1 MSRRSASRAF
11 LVPIIFSFF
20 VNSSVSWC
28 VIKSMSTDATPLV
41 HDASH
46 LPDDLATCQQM
57 LRELLVTVSQLRSTI
72 DKQQAHIQYLVR
84 MTFGRR
90 SERVEGP
97 TLFDGL
103 TDPEPEPPPAT
114 PRPGTEEIVVKK
126 RSRGRR
132 NRPANLRREL
142 EVLDLT
148 EAEKVCPC
156 CGGQRIWIGA
166 EVSERLDYHPA
177 SLFMHAIERPTYI
190 CRHCEQKGENIQAV
204 QAPLPPAPIPHCT
217 VGAGLLAHV
226 IVSKWVDHLPLY
238 RLESIL
244 ARLGWEVSRSTLC
257 DQMMAC
263 ARLLMPLYALMC
275 SRVKNSF
282 ALHTDDTPIRLLNPL
297 RTAYAWVYVGDQ
309 LNPYT
314 VFDLST
320 GRRQDFPEKFLA
332 GYRGYLHADGY
343 AGYNPIYAAGAT
355 HIGCWMH
362 ARRNFFEAK
371 ENDPARSHEAIARIR
386 LLYDVE
392 TAAKA
397 KHLSGA
403 ELAAYRQEHARPLLQ
418 GFEDWLAKEVPRALP
433 KSKIGEALVYAAN
446 QWPTLIRYVED
457 GRLTIDNSLA
467 EQAIRP
473 LAIGRRNWLQ
483 IAGDGGL
490 RSAAVLLSVAAS
502 AKRHGINPWA
512 YVQHI
517 LSASAARPRDAD
529 FNDLLPD
536 AWGQAG
542 ATPSPAAN

>member
-1 MSRRSASRAF
+1 
-11 LVPIIFSFF
+11 
-20 VNSSVSWC
+20 
-28 VIKSMSTDATPLV
+28 MSTEATALV

-46 LPDDLATCQQM
+46 LPGDLATCQQM
-57 LRELLVTVSQLRSTI
+57 LRELLVTVSQLRSTVE
-72 DKQQAHIQYLVR
+72 KQQAHIQYLVR

-97 TLFDGL
+97 TLFDSFAI
-103 TDPEPEPPPAT
+103 PKPEPPPV
-114 PRPGTEEIVVKK
+114 PPETEEAVVKK
-126 RSRGRR
+126 GKRGHRRRSRDHL
-132 NRPANLRREL
+132 PRER

-148 EAEKVCPC
+148 EAEKACPC
-156 CGGQRIWIGA
+156 CGEQRIRIGA
-166 EVSERLDYHPA
+166 DVTERLDYRPA
-177 SLFMHAIERPTYI
+177 SLFIHAIERPTYV

-226 IVSKWVDHLPLY
+226 IISKWVDHLPLY

-244 ARLGWEVSRSTLC
+244 ARLGWQVSRSTLC

-263 ARLLMPLYALMC
+263 ARLLTPLYTLMC
-275 SRVKNSF
+275 SRVRKSF

-309 LNPYT
+309 FNPYT
-314 VFDLST
+314 VFDLTT
-320 GRRQDFPEKFLA
+320 GRQQDFPEKFLG

-362 ARRNFFEAK
+362 ARRKFFEAK

-397 KHLSGA
+397 KHISGA

-418 GFEDWLAKEVPRALP
+418 GFEDWLAKEVPRTLP

-457 GRLTIDNSLA
+457 GRLTIDNSPA

-473 LAIGRRNWLQ
+473 LALGRRNWLQ

-490 RSAAVLLSVAAS
+490 HSAAVLLSVAAS
-502 AKRHGINPWA
+502 AKRHSVNPWA

-517 LSASAARPRDAD
+517 LTASAVRPCAAD
-529 FNDLLPD
+529 FSDVLPD
-536 AWGQAG
+536 VWARAG
-542 ATPSPAAN
+542 ANL